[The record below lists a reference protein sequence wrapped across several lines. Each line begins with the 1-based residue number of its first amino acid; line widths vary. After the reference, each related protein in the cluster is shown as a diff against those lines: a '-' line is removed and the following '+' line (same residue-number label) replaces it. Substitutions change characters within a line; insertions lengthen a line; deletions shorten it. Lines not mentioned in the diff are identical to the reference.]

1 MDEQPK
7 GVFARTPYSASLLLF
22 AVVGGT
28 LQVWR
33 LVTVAQSAHA
43 NVELWVASIVLVL
56 IGLMVI
62 FAILAVRNGSRLRAL
77 DRLYPGS
84 VSQVIGIYPE
94 AVPQLAA
101 IAAAGD
107 GRSRHIWGNTVA
119 VLWSDGVTVRIFG
132 GVLFGFGGRPQNRFE
147 VTLPSDWTIE
157 VAKAPQGLY
166 NMSTLQLRGTF
177 GGEEL
182 VANLLPM
189 GAGGASPLPYYRKAK
204 IAEIADAF
212 RQQKSPREG

>member
-7 GVFARTPYSASLLLF
+7 GVFARTPYAASLLMF
-22 AVVGGT
+22 AVVTGAI
-28 LQVWR
+28 QVWR
-33 LVTVAQSAHA
+33 LVTVAQSAPA

-56 IGLMVI
+56 IGLVVI
-62 FAILAVRNGSRLRAL
+62 FAILAVRNSIRLRAL

-84 VSQVIGIYPE
+84 VSRVIGIYSE

-101 IAAAGD
+101 IATAGN
-107 GRSRHIWGNTVA
+107 GRFHHIWGNTFA

-132 GVLFGFGGRPQNRFE
+132 GALFGFGGRPQTRFE

-177 GGEEL
+177 GDKEL

-212 RQQKSPREG
+212 SRQKSPREV

>member
-7 GVFARTPYSASLLLF
+7 GVFARTPYAASLLMF
-22 AVVGGT
+22 AVVAGT
-28 LQVWR
+28 IQVWR

-43 NVELWVASIVLVL
+43 NAELWISSIVLALIVL
-56 IGLMVI
+56 VVI
-62 FAILAVRNGSRLRAL
+62 FAVLAVGNSIRLRAL
-77 DRLYPGS
+77 DRLYPDS
-84 VSQVIGIYPE
+84 VSRVIGIYPE

-101 IAAAGD
+101 IAAAGN
-107 GRSRHIWGNTVA
+107 GRSHHVWGNTFA

-132 GVLFGFGGRPQNRFE
+132 GVLFGFGGRPQTRFE

-166 NMSTLQLRGTF
+166 NMTTLQLRGTF
-177 GGEEL
+177 GGQEL

-189 GAGGASPLPYYRKAK
+189 GAGGTSPLPYYRKAK
-204 IAEIADAF
+204 IAKIAGAF
-212 RQQKSPREG
+212 SRQKSSREV